1 MIALSL
7 RDLARALGGEVCS
20 GQVLAPGP
28 GHSPR
33 DRSLSVRLSATA
45 PEGFI
50 AYSHA
55 GDDFATCRDYVRE
68 RLGLDRWKAPRRVTE
83 DRRRPPAFH
92 PDEGSR
98 EQKIGGALSLWGEGV
113 DPRGTLVEIYLR
125 SRRLDLDADVA
136 GRVLRWHAR
145 TGALIALFRN
155 IETDEPQA
163 VSRTFLDREGRKLG
177 RKFLGPVGG
186 AAIKLDADENVLG
199 GLNIGE
205 GAETCQAARQ
215 LGLRPAW
222 ALGSVGAVAAFPA
235 LSGVECLTLL
245 AENDEASR
253 HAVEACARRW
263 HDAGREVLIDRALLG
278 KDLNDALALRGA
290 S

>member
-1 MIALSL
+1 MWA
-7 RDLARALGGEVCS
+7 
-20 GQVLAPGP
+20 
-28 GHSPR
+28 
-33 DRSLSVRLSATA
+33 
-45 PEGFI
+45 
-50 AYSHA
+50 
-55 GDDFATCRDYVRE
+55 
-68 RLGLDRWKAPRRVTE
+68 
-83 DRRRPPAFH
+83 
-92 PDEGSR
+92 
-98 EQKIGGALSLWGEGV
+98 EGV
-113 DPRGTLVEIYLR
+113 NPRATLAELYLR
-125 SRRLDLDADVA
+125 SRHLDLDADVA

-145 TGALIALFRN
+145 TGALLALFRN

-163 VSRTFLDREGRKLG
+163 VGRTFLDREGRKLG

-186 AAIKLDADENVLG
+186 AAIKLDADENVVG

-222 ALGSVGAVAAFPA
+222 ALGSAGAIAAFSL

-245 AENDEASR
+245 TENDEAGR
-253 HAVEACARRW
+253 QAVEACARRW
-263 HDAGREVLIDRALLG
+263 HDAGRQVLIDRALLG

>member
-1 MIALSL
+1 MITLSL
-7 RDLARALGGEVCS
+7 RDLARALGGEVCG

-28 GHSPR
+28 GHGPR

-50 AYSHA
+50 VFSHA
-55 GDDFATCRDYVRE
+55 GDDFATSRDYVRE
-68 RLGLDRWKAPRRVTE
+68 RLGLDRCKAPRRGSE
-83 DRRRPPAFH
+83 DRKRPPALH
-92 PDEGSR
+92 PDEDTR
-98 EQKIGGALSLWGEGV
+98 EQKIARALSLWAEGV
-113 DPRGTLVEIYLR
+113 NPRATLAELYLR
-125 SRRLDLDADVA
+125 SRHLD
-136 GRVLRWHAR
+136 
-145 TGALIALFRN
+145 
-155 IETDEPQA
+155 
-163 VSRTFLDREGRKLG
+163 
-177 RKFLGPVGG
+177 
-186 AAIKLDADENVLG
+186 LDADENVVG

-222 ALGSVGAVAAFPA
+222 ALGSAGAIAAFSL

-245 AENDEASR
+245 TENDEAGR
-253 HAVEACARRW
+253 QAVEACARRW
-263 HDAGREVLIDRALLG
+263 HDAGRQVLIDRALLG

>member
-1 MIALSL
+1 MSQPAAPVAMIVTT
-7 RDLARALGGEVCS
+7 RM
-20 GQVLAPGP
+20 
-28 GHSPR
+28 
-33 DRSLSVRLSATA
+33 SVRLSRAD
-45 PEGFI
+45 GFVVHSF
-50 AYSHA
+50 A
-55 GDDFATCRDYVRE
+55 DDDWRICRDHVRE
-68 RLGLDRWKAPRRVTE
+68 RLGLGRWKAPPRATE
-83 DRRRPPAFH
+83 DRKRPPALH
-92 PDEGSR
+92 PDEDTR
-98 EQKIGGALSLWGEGV
+98 EQKIARALSLWGEGV
-113 DPRGTLVEIYLR
+113 DPRGTLAEIYLR

-145 TGALIALFRN
+145 PGALIALFRN

-222 ALGSVGAVAAFPA
+222 ALGSAGAVAAFPV